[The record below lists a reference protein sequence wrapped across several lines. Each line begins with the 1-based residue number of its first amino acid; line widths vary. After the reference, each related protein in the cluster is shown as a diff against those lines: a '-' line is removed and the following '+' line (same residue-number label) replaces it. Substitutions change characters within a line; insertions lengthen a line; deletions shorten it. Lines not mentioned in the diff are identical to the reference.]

1 GARSERSRRRG
12 RLSDDRAGRR
22 TAPRS
27 TGCAVMQRQIR
38 RLGVALL
45 AAFGLLFLQLNYVQV
60 VNADKYAN
68 APGNTRKATVD
79 FSRERGVIQTADGV
93 LLARSAPTNDALKRL
108 RQYPEGDLFA
118 QITGFFSFT
127 YGSDGVERVYGS
139 ELAGRRLAI
148 RRLSDVLT
156 NRTRTGDVTL
166 TLTKRL
172 QLVAKNALGPR
183 KGAVVAINPTDGSIL
198 AMWSSPSYDPNPLSG
213 HDQRAVVAAWKRLQ
227 ADPNKPMLPRAYRER
242 YSPGSTFKVVTAAA
256 ALDQAPELVTRR
268 YPIHTEL
275 PLPETNRPLP
285 NFGGEACG
293 GTLPDLLRVSC
304 NTGFGQMGLDL
315 GGEKL
320 SGEAKG
326 FGFDQTPPLDLPAV
340 ARSVFPDATA
350 FVHDKPA
357 LAKSAIGQQDV
368 AATPLEMALVAS
380 AIANGGVAMRPH
392 VLAEIRDSEGAV
404 VQSWQPRPWV
414 QAASPGTAS
423 KLRDMMVGVVTGGT
437 ATRAAVPGV
446 VVAAKTGTAQTIG
459 DNAHAWLI
467 AFAPADAPKVAVAVI
482 VESQPGLGDNVTG
495 GRVAAP
501 IASAMMAA
509 ALGK

>member
-1 GARSERSRRRG
+1 
-12 RLSDDRAGRR
+12 
-22 TAPRS
+22 
-27 TGCAVMQRQIR
+27 MQRQIR
-38 RLGVALL
+38 RLGLALL
-45 AAFGLLFLQLNYVQV
+45 VAFSILFLQLNYVQV
-60 VNADKYAN
+60 VRADKYAN
-68 APGNTRKATVD
+68 APGNTRRATAD
-79 FSRERGVIQTADGV
+79 FSRERGVIQTGDGV
-93 LLARSAPTNDALKRL
+93 ILARSVPTNDALKRL

-118 QITGFFSFT
+118 HITGYLSFT
-127 YGSDGVERVYGS
+127 FGTDGVEKVYGS
-139 ELAGRRLAI
+139 ALAGHKLPI

-156 NRTRTGDVTL
+156 SRTRTGNVTL

-183 KGAVVAINPTDGSIL
+183 KGAVVAINPTDGAIL
-198 AMWSSPSYDPNPLSG
+198 AMWSSPSYDPNPLSA
-213 HDQRAVVAAWKRLQ
+213 HDQRAVAHAWNGLQ
-227 ADPNKPMLPRAYRER
+227 ADSNKPMLPRTYRER
-242 YSPGSTFKVVTAAA
+242 YSPGSTFKVVTSAA
-256 ALDQAPELVTRR
+256 ALDRAPELVTKR
-268 YPIHTEL
+268 YPTLTEL
-275 PLPETNRPLP
+275 PLPQTNKPLP

-315 GGEKL
+315 GGDKL

-326 FGFDQTPPLDLPAV
+326 FGFDQTPPLDLPAA

-350 FVHDKPA
+350 FAHDKPA

-368 AATPLEMALVAS
+368 AATPLQMALVAS

-404 VQSWQPRPWV
+404 AQSWQPRPWV
-414 QAASPGTAS
+414 TATSPGTAS
-423 KLRDMMVGVVTGGT
+423 KLRDMMIGVVTDGT

-446 VVAAKTGTAQTIG
+446 TVAAKTGTAQTIG
-459 DNAHAWLI
+459 NNAHAWLV
-467 AFAPADAPKVAVAVI
+467 AFAPAEAPKVAVAVI

-495 GRVAAP
+495 GKVAAP
-501 IASAMMAA
+501 IAAAVLAA